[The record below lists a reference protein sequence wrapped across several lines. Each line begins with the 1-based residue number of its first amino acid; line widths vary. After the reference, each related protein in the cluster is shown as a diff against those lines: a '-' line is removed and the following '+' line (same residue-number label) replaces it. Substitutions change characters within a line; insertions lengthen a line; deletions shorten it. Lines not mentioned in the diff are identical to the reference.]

1 MFRWAILFIYWL
13 SCTVAFAATVSEGRL
28 DLAQQ
33 KLGSKSKLELKGDWR
48 FYPRA
53 FLEAQDFT
61 GEWPSDR
68 PFVLLPVPGPL
79 AGAPGP
85 DGQPMPDD
93 IWGSFVLELR
103 NIPAWVPELGLRLRG
118 DTAYK
123 VFLFEAGAPD
133 KAQLVAQAGLPGSRP
148 QESIPQVVEQLGRFK
163 APQGE
168 GPFYLVVHLS
178 GFFYVRPNLWI
189 TPTLGPIAVME
200 RERDWIQLSEG
211 IVLGMLMIMTLY
223 NFSLYIHRRE
233 DSKSL
238 WLAAFCAL
246 IMLRFASTS
255 GLLTAFLFPRSHV
268 DLYES
273 IRKLEFAS
281 VGLSASCLLVF
292 AIHTYGFS
300 SWERYL
306 KWNHIPVILLTAFI
320 AVTDATL
327 YPRILAVILLHSF
340 IISLMVLGFVIV
352 AMRRHRE
359 GSFLTFLGMLAVVLG
374 GWHDFLIA
382 FGKVRTPIFLMPYGM
397 VALIFSQG
405 QAIARLFAKAFRT
418 ADRLSRNLAEEVDR
432 QTLDIR
438 SMLDHIPQGVMNL
451 VAPGV
456 IDTGHSRHLQ
466 ELLGLE
472 TIAGQGLDQ
481 VLLARSTLTRD
492 DRERIQAALNSCLG
506 EEALAFELNSA
517 QLPAE
522 LQINLSDGRFKILQ
536 MTWNPVVDKAGT
548 ITKILITCHDV
559 SEMRRYEAETEEQ
572 KKELS
577 FIQELVDVS
586 AEKFSIFY
594 DTSVRMLDEN
604 LRLVNLNRNRNF
616 EILKILFVNMHSI
629 KGAART
635 LGFGQLTGWLHEVEQ
650 TYALLLKEP
659 DQLWDQVKMAQDVTR
674 TQEMLDYYRRV
685 NEKKLGRV
693 FEKSAMVPVDREFL
707 VQHTQMLK
715 RIENEPIHN
724 GFNEALVEAL
734 AKFEELAF
742 QDSHAILNDITTPA
756 EKIARD
762 LGKLPPHIVITGLHC
777 GISYQ
782 GQQLL
787 RKLMIHIIRNA
798 MDHGIETAEERL
810 KHGKAAEGTLSIGL
824 TEVRNRLQITIHD
837 DGRGLS
843 LHKLERRAL
852 ELGILSAS
860 HVTAVEQLAEL
871 MFYPGLS
878 TADTLTEISGRGI
891 GMDAVKG
898 FVEEAGGSIRIVLEG
913 AQGHADYCSF
923 SLVISLPSTLYLR
936 KSAAPAT
943 TISSAS

>member
-1 MFRWAILFIYWL
+1 MA
-13 SCTVAFAATVSEGRL
+13 STVREGRL
-28 DLAQQ
+28 DFAQE

-48 FYPRA
+48 FYPRV
-53 FLEAQDFT
+53 FLEAQDFSE
-61 GEWPSDR
+61 EWPSDR
-68 PFVLLPVPGPL
+68 PFVLVPVPGRL
-79 AGAPGP
+79 AGVPGP
-85 DGQPMPDD
+85 DGQPMPED

-103 NIPAWVPELGLRLRG
+103 NVPSWVPELGLRLRG
-118 DTAYK
+118 DTANK

-133 KAQLVAQAGLPGSRP
+133 KAQLVTQAGLPGPRP
-148 QESIPQVVEQLGRFK
+148 QESIPQVIEQLGRFK
-163 APQGE
+163 APQGA
-168 GPFYLVVHLS
+168 GPYYLVVHLS

-189 TPTLGPIAVME
+189 TPTLGPLALME

-211 IVLGMLMIMTLY
+211 IVLGMLLIMTLY

-238 WLAAFCAL
+238 WLAGFCAL

-255 GLLTAFLFPRSHV
+255 GLFTAFLFPRSHV

-273 IRKLEFAS
+273 IRKLEFAA

-292 AIHTYGFS
+292 TVQTYGFA
-300 SWERYL
+300 SWGRHL
-306 KWNHIPVILLTAFI
+306 KWNHIPILLLSAFI
-320 AVTDATL
+320 AVTDATV
-327 YPRILAVILLHSF
+327 YPRLLPLILLHSF
-340 IISLMVLGFVIV
+340 AISLITLGLVVV

-359 GSFLTFLGMLAVVLG
+359 GSLLAFFGMLAVVLG

-382 FGKVRTPIFLMPYGM
+382 LGKVRTPIFLMPYGM
-397 VALIFSQG
+397 VALIFSQS
-405 QAIARLFAKAFRT
+405 QAIARLFAVAFRT

-456 IDTGHSRHLQ
+456 IDKGYSRHLQ
-466 ELLGLE
+466 KVLGLE
-472 TIAGQGLDQ
+472 TIAGEGLEK
-481 VLLARSTLTRD
+481 VLLSRSTLSAD
-492 DRERIQAALNSCLG
+492 ARERIHATLNSCLG

-522 LQINLSDGRFKILQ
+522 LQINLPDGGCKILQ
-536 MTWNPVVDKAGT
+536 MTWNPVVDKAG
-548 ITKILITCHDV
+548 IISKILITCHDV
-559 SEMRRYEAETEEQ
+559 TEMRRYEAETLEQ

-594 DTSVRMLDEN
+594 DTSVHMLDEN
-604 LRLVNLNRNRNF
+604 LRLVSLNRNRNF

-635 LGFGQLTGWLHEVEQ
+635 LGFGQLASWLHEVEQ
-650 TYALLLKEP
+650 TYAMLLKDP
-659 DQLWDQVKMAQDVTR
+659 DQVWDQMKLTQDVSR
-674 TQEMLDYYRRV
+674 TQEMLDTYRRV
-685 NEKKLGRV
+685 NEQKLGRV
-693 FEKSAMVPVDREFL
+693 LEKSAMVPVDREFL

-715 RIENEPIHN
+715 RIESEPIANN
-724 GFNEALVEAL
+724 GFGDALVEAL

-742 QDSHAILNDITTPA
+742 QDSHEVLTEITAPA
-756 EKIARD
+756 EKIAKD
-762 LGKLPPHIVITGLHC
+762 LGKLPPQIVITGIHC

-810 KHGKAAEGTLSIGL
+810 KHGKAEEGTLSIVL
-824 TEVRNRLQITIHD
+824 TEVRNRLQITLSD
-837 DGRGLS
+837 DGRGLP

-852 ELGILSAS
+852 ELGLLSAS
-860 HVTAVEQLAEL
+860 QVTTVEQLSE
-871 MFYPGLS
+871 MIFYPGLS

-898 FVEEAGGSIRIVLEG
+898 FVEEAGGSIRIVLDG
-913 AQGHADYCSF
+913 AASRADYCPF

-936 KSAAPAT
+936 KSATPAT